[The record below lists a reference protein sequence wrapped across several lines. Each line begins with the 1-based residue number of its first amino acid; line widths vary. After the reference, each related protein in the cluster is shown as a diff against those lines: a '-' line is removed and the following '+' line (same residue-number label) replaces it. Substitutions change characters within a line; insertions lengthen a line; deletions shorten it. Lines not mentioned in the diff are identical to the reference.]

1 MEILEQ
7 KENRVFLKGQNPNTP
22 NNTSPKESNK
32 ETKET
37 NPSLNNNQK
46 DSSANNQDNNVKKEE
61 NKKTPEQKTTN
72 TPTNVK
78 PTGQQGQ
85 PKPNNPNSPKPT
97 SMPPKLPKKKSST
110 LAKVLWIIVIV
121 LLIILIFAII
131 FGVRTEYV
139 YYDEFFNKLDLA
151 TQNSSFQDPL
161 DLYIDINEGN
171 FVTVSFIYDD
181 TQYVTYFVNDQIPNI
196 PEIAAKYWPNTTV
209 TIDDLIKSGAINPT
223 IQNPEPS
230 FFAYLILSWLPWL
243 FFFVLAWVIIKMV
256 VDKQQSTGKIQK
268 KSLTPQISSV
278 TFKDVEGYS
287 EIKQELSEIVDFM
300 RNSAKYSAAGA
311 RTPKGV
317 LLAGPPGT
325 GKTLFAK
332 AIAGESK
339 IPFYSIS
346 GSDFVEMFVG
356 VGASRVRSLF
366 DQAKK
371 TSPSLIFIDELD
383 AVGRVRGAGSGGGND
398 EREQTLNQML
408 VEMDGFTANT
418 GIVVIAATNRPDIL
432 DPALKRPGR
441 FDRSIDIRLPDINE
455 REAILKLHA
464 RKGNKKF
471 AKDIDWR
478 NIASR
483 TPGFSGAELENVIN
497 EAAILSVRLNIP
509 VITLDILDESIDRV
523 IGGPAKVNNAMSKEE
538 KELIAHHEAG
548 HALIGLKL
556 EHAERVQKISIVPRG
571 QAGGYV
577 LMTPK
582 KEKVIQTKAEL
593 IAKIISYMGGRASE
607 EIFFGKENVTTGAY
621 SDIQEA
627 TVIARRM
634 IAEFGMSDKLGPVQY
649 DKPEGMYYLRSSIDK
664 THSEKVAYEIDLEV
678 KTLIEDSYKN
688 AYKII
693 NENKSM
699 IKLFAKALM
708 IKEVLNKE
716 EIEYI
721 YKHGKLTEQ
730 MKDMEK

>member
-7 KENRVFLKGQNPNTP
+7 KENRVFLKGQNPNSP
-22 NNTSPKESNK
+22 NNTSNKESNQEKK
-32 ETKET
+32 EINSPSKED
-37 NPSLNNNQK
+37 NK
-46 DSSANNQDNNVKKEE
+46 DSSFNSKNPSNNNEA
-61 NKKTPEQKTTN
+61 KTPESKTSEQKAATDNTT
-72 TPTNVK
+72 VK
-78 PTGQQGQ
+78 PTPQQG
-85 PKPNNPNSPKPT
+85 KPNSNNPNQKPPQ
-97 SMPPKLPKKKSST
+97 MPPQKLPKKKTST
-110 LAKVLWIIVIV
+110 LAKILWIIVIV
-121 LLIILIFAII
+121 LLIFLIFAII

-139 YYDEFFNKLDLA
+139 YYDEFFNNLTLA
-151 TQNSSFQDPL
+151 TNNATPNDPVYL
-161 DLYIDINEGN
+161 NWNINDGGY
-171 FVTVSFIYDD
+171 VTASFIYDD
-181 TQYVTYFVNDQIPNI
+181 IQYVTYFDDIQQ
-196 PEIAAKYWPNTTV
+196 A
-209 TIDDLIKSGAINPT
+209 IDLSNQYLSNFDVLISSGLLEVVP
-223 IQNPEPS
+223 QNPEPS

-256 VDKQQSTGKIQK
+256 VDKQQSAGKIQK
-268 KSLTPQISSV
+268 KSLTPQISTV

-311 RTPKGV
+311 RVPKGV
-317 LLAGPPGT
+317 LLSGPPGT

-371 TSPSLIFIDELD
+371 TAPSLIFIDELD

-408 VEMDGFTANT
+408 VEMDGFTSNT
-418 GIVVIAATNRPDIL
+418 GIVIIAATNRPDIL

-471 AKDIDWR
+471 ASDINWR

-497 EAAILSVRLNIP
+497 ESAILSVRLNIP
-509 VITLDILDESIDRV
+509 VITLDIIDESIDRV
-523 IGGPAKVNNAMSKEE
+523 IGGPAKVNNAMSREE

-556 EHAERVQKISIVPRG
+556 EHAEKVQKISIVPRG

-582 KEKVIQTKAEL
+582 KEKIVQTKAEL

-627 TVIARRM
+627 TIIARRM
-634 IAEFGMSDKLGPVQY
+634 IAEFGMSEKLGPVQY
-649 DKPEGMYYLRSSIDK
+649 DKPEGMYYLRSSIDR

-678 KTLIEDSYKN
+678 KTLIETSYKN
-688 AYKII
+688 AHTII
-693 NENKSM
+693 NNNKSM
-699 IKLFAKALM
+699 IKLFAKALL

-716 EIEYI
+716 EIDYI
-721 YKHGKLTEQ
+721 YKHKKLTEQ
-730 MKDMEK
+730 MQEMEK